1 MRRICLD
8 AGVLSIH
15 FSQEST
21 QKVINIMNSILKNN
35 VKAYILKPILI
46 EAYYHLCKLQGIE
59 IAKISIGSFIK
70 KYPIELIGITNDLI
84 FSAGKLKCQNR
95 KKLSYNDAL
104 TIAFCLNNQVEFHT
118 TEKRLKKVPNNT
130 LKRLKIKKY
139 RF

>member
-1 MRRICLD
+1 
-8 AGVLSIH
+8 
-15 FSQEST
+15 
-21 QKVINIMNSILKNN
+21 MNSILKKN